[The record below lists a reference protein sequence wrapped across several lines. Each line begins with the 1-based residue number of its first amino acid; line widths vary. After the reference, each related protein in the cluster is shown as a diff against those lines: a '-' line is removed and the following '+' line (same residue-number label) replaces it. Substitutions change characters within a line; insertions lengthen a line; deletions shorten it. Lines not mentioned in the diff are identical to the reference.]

1 MREMRRTDA
10 DYQLV
15 SRIYH
20 LVIHVRIFVLC
31 TILLKSEHYVMS
43 IRLVSCKHCGHNV
56 RLGSMVCGSCG
67 SYTPFI
73 NWTITHVIIVRA
85 IIIAVAFALPLL
97 VQ

>member
-1 MREMRRTDA
+1 MRRTDA

-20 LVIHVRIFVLC
+20 LVIHVRICVHC
-31 TILLKSEHYVMS
+31 IIILKNEYSVMS
-43 IRLVSCKHCGHNV
+43 IRLVYCNCGHKV

-73 NWTITHVIIVRA
+73 NWTITHVIIVIA

>member
-1 MREMRRTDA
+1 MRI
-10 DYQLV
+10 
-15 SRIYH
+15 S
-20 LVIHVRIFVLC
+20 IHCNI
-31 TILLKSEHYVMS
+31 ILKSEHYVMS
-43 IRLVSCKHCGHNV
+43 IRLVYCHCGHKV

-73 NWTITHVIIVRA
+73 NWTITHVTIVIA